1 MCKCIYNIFANA
13 QIGGGYVKISTKSIK
28 RYMDSN
34 LMTQKHL
41 ASLADVS
48 RVTIN
53 NTLLKGSCSTVT
65 AGKIAKALGVDPAEI
80 VEMEDN

>member
-1 MCKCIYNIFANA
+1 
-13 QIGGGYVKISTKSIK
+13 
-28 RYMDSN
+28 
-34 LMTQKHL
+34 MTQKHL

-80 VEMEDN
+80 VEMEDK